1 MKVVSE
7 GEINEIVRLKSK
19 GHSMKSID
27 DKESNAAKGVNIAT
41 KFTENKNILFNKK
54 EVRHKM
60 RKIPSKN
67 HKTGTYE
74 GKKISWSYFDDK
86 RFVLDYGIH
95 TLVYFHKDCKKK
107 IDVLKESHRFF

>member
-19 GHSMKSID
+19 GHSMKNID

-41 KFTENKNILFNKK
+41 KFIENKNILFNKK

-74 GKKISWSYFDDK
+74 GKKYHYHI
-86 RFVLDYGIH
+86 LMI
-95 TLVYFHKDCKKK
+95 KD
-107 IDVLKESHRFF
+107 LL